1 VTRMS
6 TPLRR
11 DVRGLRDHD
20 DASEEVVLHL
30 LAGFGVEVAGAEVPL
45 PGSAQRVVAF
55 VALHERPVLRTY
67 VAGTLWL
74 DSLEARAA
82 GSLRSALWRIHT
94 HTPELVVADAQT
106 LRLGPCVRVDLRV
119 AEAQARSELAGA
131 SSESAPE
138 ALTLDLLPDWYDD
151 WVLLERER
159 FRQLR
164 LRALESMCTRL
175 SAAGQLDEALEA
187 GQLALTGEP
196 LRESAHRAL
205 VVLHLTEGNTA
216 EALRQ
221 FRLCRRLLS
230 EQLGVEPSPLMLDLV
245 AGLDARDMHG

>member
-1 VTRMS
+1 VARTS
-6 TPLRR
+6 LSLRPE
-11 DVRGLRDHD
+11 VRAPRPHD
-20 DASEEVVLHL
+20 GASEEVVLHL
-30 LAGFGVEVAGAEVPL
+30 LAGFGVEVAGEEVPL

-74 DSLEARAA
+74 DSPEERAA
-82 GSLRSALWRIHT
+82 GSLRSALWRIHR
-94 HTPELVVADAQT
+94 HGPELVVADAET
-106 LRLGPCVRVDLRV
+106 LRLGECVRVDLRD
-119 AEAQARSELAGA
+119 AEARARTELSGA
-131 SSESAPE
+131 SSGIAPD

-175 SAAGQLDEALEA
+175 AAAGRLDEALEA
-187 GQLALTGEP
+187 GQLALVGEP

-205 VVLHLTEGNTA
+205 VAIHLAEGNAA

-221 FRLCRRLLS
+221 FRLCRRLLLD
-230 EQLGVEPSPLMLDLV
+230 QLGVEPSQLMLDLV
-245 AGLDARDMHG
+245 AGLTGRA